1 MDFKFTVDPDDR
13 TLEFIAGDNDF
24 WQAIN
29 KDYAPYVHDMSD
41 LNDILNDLL
50 FNNKYVIGKKRGG
63 FDAYYGDV
71 IDINWA
77 KLTLRGDT
85 FNTLEQLNPE
95 AQQAILSDIATAFVG
110 DYQNI
115 IDTIKNCW

>member
-13 TLEFIAGDNDF
+13 TLEFIAGDTDF

-115 IDTIKNCW
+115 IDTIKNC

>member
-1 MDFKFTVDPDDR
+1 MYFKFTVDPDDR
-13 TLEFIAGDNDF
+13 TLDFIAGDTDF

-29 KDYAPYVHDMSD
+29 KDYALYVYDMSD

-71 IDINWA
+71 IDKNYNKVI
-77 KLTLRGDT
+77 LREDT
-85 FNTLEQLNPE
+85 FNTLEKLKTE
-95 AQQAILSDIATAFVG
+95 EQQAILADIATAFVG

-115 IDTIKNCW
+115 IDVIEKD

>member
-1 MDFKFTVDPDDR
+1 MDFKFAVDPDDR

-29 KDYAPYVHDMSD
+29 NDYAPYVHDMSD

-71 IDINWA
+71 IDTHWNKVI
-77 KLTLRGDT
+77 LREDT
-85 FNTLEQLNPE
+85 FNTLQKLNPKE
-95 AQQAILSDIATAFVG
+95 QQAILDDIATAFVG

-115 IDTIKNCW
+115 IDTINAQ

>member
-85 FNTLEQLNPE
+85 FNTLEQLNPRE
-95 AQQAILSDIATAFVG
+95 QQAILSDIATAFVG

>member
-1 MDFKFTVDPDDR
+1 MDFKFSIDPDDR
-13 TLEFIAGDNDF
+13 TLEFIAGDADF
-24 WQAIN
+24 WHAIN
-29 KDYAPYVHDMSD
+29 NDYAPYIHDMSD

-71 IDINWA
+71 IDKQWNKVI
-77 KLTLRGDT
+77 LREDT
-85 FNTLEQLNPE
+85 FNTLQRLNPKE
-95 AQQAILSDIATAFVG
+95 QQAILADIATAFVG

-115 IDTIKNCW
+115 IEIIKKA

>member
-1 MDFKFTVDPDDR
+1 MDFKFAIDPDDR

-29 KDYAPYVHDMSD
+29 KDYTPYVHDMSD

-71 IDINWA
+71 IDAQWDKVI
-77 KLTLRGDT
+77 LREDT
-85 FNTLEQLNPE
+85 FNTLEKLNPKE
-95 AQQAILSDIATAFVG
+95 QQAILADIATAFVG

-115 IDTIKNCW
+115 IETMKKA

>member
-1 MDFKFTVDPDDR
+1 MEFKFAVDPDDR

-29 KDYAPYVHDMSD
+29 NDYTPYTSDMSD

-71 IDINWA
+71 IDKNYN
-77 KLTLRGDT
+77 KVMLREDT
-85 FNTLEQLNPE
+85 FNILEHLEPE
-95 AQQAILSDIATAFVG
+95 EQQAILADIATAFVG

-115 IDTIKNCW
+115 IDTIKNC

>member
-13 TLEFIAGDNDF
+13 TLNFIAGDNDF

-29 KDYAPYVHDMSD
+29 KDYAPYVYDMSE

-50 FNNKYVIGKKRGG
+50 FNNKYVVGKKRGG
-63 FDAYYGDV
+63 FDAYYGYV

-110 DYQNI
+110 NYQNI
-115 IDTIKNCW
+115 IDVINAQ